1 MQPWKIK
8 LLICYPETTRKI
20 AWLYGS
26 KEISCF
32 SPTKTL
38 VEMIIFV
45 VHKYIYIY
53 IFLNVEFNNFEKLD
67 ILPAKYNCFK
77 ICLHRFEFEE
87 VAI

>member
-1 MQPWKIK
+1 
-8 LLICYPETTRKI
+8 
-20 AWLYGS
+20 
-26 KEISCF
+26 
-32 SPTKTL
+32 
-38 VEMIIFV
+38 MIIFV